1 MSKKEHSFGGFG
13 GPIVVLKDS
22 VEQRAFSPW
31 AVKYSES
38 LNKKLFIKE
47 GTC

>member
-1 MSKKEHSFGGFG
+1 MSKKEHSFGG
-13 GPIVVLKDS
+13 PIVVPKDTG
-22 VEQRAFSPW
+22 EQRAFSTW